1 MISYL
6 KNTDVNGNIQKKEKI
21 IAVYTVAPTPPT
33 PPTPSHGNY
42 YTGEISDVGHS
53 IYLTVDTMEKED
65 ID

>member
-33 PPTPSHGNY
+33 PSHGNY

-53 IYLTVDTMEKED
+53 IYTTVYTMEKED

>member
-21 IAVYTVAPTPPT
+21 IAVYHNAPT
-33 PPTPSHGNY
+33 PPTPSHSSY
-42 YTGEISDVGHS
+42 YTGHISDVGHS
-53 IYLTVDTMEKED
+53 IHLTVDTREKED

>member
-6 KNTDVNGNIQKKEKI
+6 KNTDVNGNIQKKEKL
-21 IAVYTVAPTPPT
+21 IAVYHIAPT

-42 YTGEISDVGHS
+42 YTGKISDVGHS
-53 IYLTVDTMEKED
+53 IYTTVHTMKKED